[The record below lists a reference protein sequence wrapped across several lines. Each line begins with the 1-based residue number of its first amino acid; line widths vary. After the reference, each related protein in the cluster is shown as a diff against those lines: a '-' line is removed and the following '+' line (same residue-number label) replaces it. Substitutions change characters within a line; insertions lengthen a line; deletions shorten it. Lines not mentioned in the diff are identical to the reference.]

1 MTQGCLLLLE
11 ILTVHLC
18 AFREKNS
25 QIRSQAQFPDEI
37 FLLERACD
45 DQNMAAE
52 LPESCSFGNCC
63 FGFQLSLFLTLLL
76 GVAGG
81 GKCSCLGLGFRV

>member
-1 MTQGCLLLLE
+1 
-11 ILTVHLC
+11 VHSGKKTHKLDL
-18 AFREKNS
+18 R
-25 QIRSQAQFPDEI
+25 RSSPEQFPDEI

-63 FGFQLSLFLTLLL
+63 FGFQPSLFLTLLL

-81 GKCSCLGLGFRV
+81 GKCSCLASGVDVAAAAV